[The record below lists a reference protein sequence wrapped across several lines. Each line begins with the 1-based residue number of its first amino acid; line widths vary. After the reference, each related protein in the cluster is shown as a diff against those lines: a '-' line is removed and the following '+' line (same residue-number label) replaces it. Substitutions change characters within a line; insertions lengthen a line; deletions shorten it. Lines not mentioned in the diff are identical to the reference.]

1 MINKWKFD
9 LAAVTA
15 VGSTRSTRSPGKAEI
30 SPTMLRYVWD
40 EININHEKTEVTA
53 CDSELEIFTKQND
66 AKWGSQTCR
75 NNHKG
80 SSTKMGTK
88 KMIPQLA
95 NIWRFQLFNHQ
106 TSEDPGKCPGK
117 SSMWSGIQ
125 TCHLKIPCK
134 WRFSSLGKS
143 SKQMEDFP
151 AMIDA
156 RRVSFLE
163 ITFHFRR
170 SSQFVV
176 YNPSWLVVSTTL
188 KNTKVAGTIIPNIWK
203 NKKCSKPPTS

>member
-1 MINKWKFD
+1 MENPDRTIRENDENLWKPIGFFVEIWWRNSDVQRLVKEMFLWNIDKKLFFSEMINKWKFD
-9 LAAVTA
+9 WPNL
-15 VGSTRSTRSPGKAEI
+15 GILWLRWRSTRSPGKAEI

-106 TSEDPGKCPGK
+106 TSEDPGKIPGK
-117 SSMWSGIQ
+117 SSMWS
-125 TCHLKIPCK
+125 TLRYSNVP
-134 WRFSSLGKS
+134 
-143 SKQMEDFP
+143 
-151 AMIDA
+151 
-156 RRVSFLE
+156 LE
-163 ITFHFRR
+163 
-170 SSQFVV
+170 
-176 YNPSWLVVSTTL
+176 NPL
-188 KNTKVAGTIIPNIWK
+188 
-203 NKKCSKPPTS
+203 